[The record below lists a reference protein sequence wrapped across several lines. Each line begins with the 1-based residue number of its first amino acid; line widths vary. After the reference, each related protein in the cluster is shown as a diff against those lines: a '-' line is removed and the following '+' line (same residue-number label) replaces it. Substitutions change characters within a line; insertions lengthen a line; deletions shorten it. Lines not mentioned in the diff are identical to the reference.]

1 MAKKQIELPQEE
13 GVTKRLTG
21 KSYSQVL
28 HIQYDL
34 KTIAGTE
41 AFRRGKNL
49 RYQSLQD
56 HLNKVEKQCIEELN
70 DYLKSTDLRAVNDR
84 YKGTDYKLSDAYFL
98 ENGCL
103 CRFKLNTLSQYLE
116 LSSEYNKNNNHWEVE
131 SLERHKQGM
140 AQPDVIEL
148 RRPLLKGDS
157 FSTEF
162 KLDDDR
168 FETLAEKML
177 YDIRVLSDE
186 NNSIEKRLGA
196 AISYGET
203 KQLYDVYLHG
213 TQKQSQRSQG
223 KPRNVNATEAIKQ
236 LVKSYPEEKAKTLW
250 DRFIG
255 DMGAQESLGDNENLY
270 CMYPF
275 DETKETSSQKK
286 MTFRT
291 FQNKVTKAKQ
301 KLI

>member
-1 MAKKQIELPQEE
+1 MAKKKIELPQEE
-13 GVTKRLTG
+13 GVTKRITG

-28 HIQYDL
+28 HTQYNL
-34 KTIAGTE
+34 TTIEGTE
-41 AFRRGKNL
+41 AYRNNRERL
-49 RYQSLQD
+49 YQSLQD
-56 HLNKVEKQCIEELN
+56 HLNKVEKQCIDELN
-70 DYLKSTDLRAVNDR
+70 DYLSSTDLRAVNDR

-103 CRFKLNTLSQYLE
+103 CYFELKTLSQYRE
-116 LSSEYNKNNNHWEVE
+116 LSCEYDKNYKHWEVE
-131 SLERHKQGM
+131 SLKRHKQGI

-157 FSTEF
+157 FSTKF
-162 KLDDDR
+162 KLDHDR

-177 YDIRVLSDE
+177 YKIRVLSDE

-213 TQKQSQRSQG
+213 AQKQSQRSNG
-223 KPRNVNATEAIKQ
+223 NNRNALATDTIND
-236 LVKSYPEEKAKTLW
+236 LVRSNPQEQAQTLW
-250 DRFIG
+250 DNFIG
-255 DMGAQESLGDNENLY
+255 DMDAQESLNDKKNIY
-270 CMYPF
+270 CSYF
-275 DETKETSSQKK
+275 DEKTNSKK
-286 MTFRT
+286 SMTFST
-291 FQNKVTKAKQ
+291 FQNKVTKAKK